1 MSLSLSPRVISI
13 HHDGTEVVQIIDG
26 QTTYLRSLS
35 SSVLPRLM
43 EFYWDGVLVYRMTN
57 GIVDLN
63 DMNLGAV

>member
-13 HHDGTEVVQIIDG
+13 HHDGIEVVQIIDG

-35 SSVLPRLM
+35 SSVLPKLM
-43 EFYWDGVLVYRMTN
+43 EFYWDGVLVYRLIN
-57 GIVDLN
+57 GVVEMN